1 MNDRAALVKPLVIRI
16 SHWINVLA
24 ILVMLFS
31 GWRIYNAD
39 SLFGFKFSKDEMKK
53 DEMKK

>member
-1 MNDRAALVKPLVIRI
+1 MNDRAALVQPLVIRI

-39 SLFGFKFSKDEMKK
+39 LLFGFKFPKRREKK
-53 DEMKK
+53 